1 MTFRNLLVPVVGEKS
16 DRTTLETALLVARLF
31 DGHLD
36 ALHVRGNSASQ
47 MPLLDESVDVQTVQ
61 RLLKQFQ
68 ESIESR
74 GNTAQ
79 SQFETFLQA
88 NQVEL
93 CKEPPA
99 PNSPSASLQLTTGVE
114 AQEVARIG
122 GAYDLI
128 VVDLALARS
137 RNDSR
142 ETLEEVLFSTGRPV
156 LLAPSAKPE
165 SIGDTILLGWNRTAQ
180 SARTVLSAMPFL
192 EQAKRVIVLMVA
204 TGAKEGPSPQ
214 DVARTLAWHDIETE
228 VKEIA
233 PDGRSVGH
241 VLLDE
246 AKEVEADL
254 LVMGAY
260 SHSRFREKIL
270 GGVTKYVI
278 EHAELPVF
286 LAH

>member
-1 MTFRNLLVPVVGEKS
+1 MTIRNILVPVAGAKS
-16 DRTTLETALLVARLF
+16 DQSTLETALLVARLF
-31 DGHLD
+31 DGHFD
-36 ALHVRGNSASQ
+36 ALHVRLSALRQ
-47 MPLLDESVDVQTVQ
+47 MPIPDESMSGQHVQKMLTHLGEEIEG
-61 RLLKQFQ
+61 RAKTARGQFD
-68 ESIESR
+68 
-74 GNTAQ
+74 
-79 SQFETFLQA
+79 TFVKS
-88 NQVEL
+88 NKVKL
-93 CKEPPA
+93 CEEPPA
-99 PNSPSASLQLTTGVE
+99 AESPSASWCDITGVE
-114 AQEVARIG
+114 AEEVAQRG

-128 VVDLALARS
+128 VGDLALARS
-137 RNDSR
+137 RTASR
-142 ETLEEVLFSTGRPV
+142 EAIESGLFSTGRPV
-156 LLAPSAKPE
+156 LLAPPVTPE
-165 SIGDTILLGWNRTAQ
+165 SIGGTILLGWNRTAQ
-180 SARTVLSAMPFL
+180 SARTVLSAMPIL
-192 EQAKRVIVLMVA
+192 EQAKRVVVLMVA

-260 SHSRFREKIL
+260 SHSRLREMIL

-278 EHAELPVF
+278 DHAELPVF